1 MAAKRFVEVL
11 NAQIGSEFSAHNR
24 YVACAAY
31 YDGLTMP
38 QMAGLFYRQALEE
51 RGHAMMMVQY
61 LIDCDE
67 PVVVP
72 GVDSPSNDFADIIAP
87 VRLALDQEKR
97 VTEQINNL
105 TRVAREENDFASEQ
119 FMQWFIKEQVEE
131 VSSMSDLLTVV
142 TRSKN
147 DIEGI
152 EDFVARETGKAGTDP
167 TAPAQAGANA

>member
-51 RGHAMMMVQY
+51 RAHAMMMVQY

-72 GVDSPSNDFADIIAP
+72 GVDSPSNDFS
-87 VRLALDQEKR
+87 
-97 VTEQINNL
+97 
-105 TRVAREENDFASEQ
+105 SEQ

-152 EDFVARETGKAGTDP
+152 EDFVARETGKARADP